1 MEWLLDNWVLV
12 LFGGGMIAM
21 HMFGHG
27 GHGKNGG
34 HGGHACCK
42 SRTAKAELTWTSGM
56 RFRITSPLVGSG
68 ASSSRSQWFLL
79 VRSRPLPFGCV
90 VILEHCST

>member
-27 GHGKNGG
+27 GHGKR
-34 HGGHACCK
+34 GGHACCK
-42 SRTAKAELTWTSGM
+42 SRTSKAEPDGKPDAAPT
-56 RFRITSPLVGSG
+56 RSPTGDT
-68 ASSSRSQWFLL
+68 ADR
-79 VRSRPLPFGCV
+79 
-90 VILEHCST
+90 

>member
-27 GHGKNGG
+27 GHGKSGGKGG
-34 HGGHACCK
+34 HGCCK
-42 SRTAKAELTWTSGM
+42 SRTSEAAPDGKPDAEPVAGD
-56 RFRITSPLVGSG
+56 
-68 ASSSRSQWFLL
+68 SRGGDAAGRT
-79 VRSRPLPFGCV
+79 VKR
-90 VILEHCST
+90 HDT